1 MNPSVASW
9 LPPIASRHFPSTPT
23 GYICLQVH
31 VTPSGA
37 VSIFSRNSENT
48 TGKFPD
54 IAATMREVLALGPNT
69 PATAAAATY
78 ANPPVPVGGSGDVA
92 AATDAGAA
100 AAAADGSGAGA
111 GGAGAGAMATDSEP
125 SASTAA
131 AADAAGSA
139 AAAGSSSGSG
149 SGAGSAAAGEA
160 FASGPAEVAAAIASL
175 EAHGISLP
183 HVTSCVIDGEA
194 VAYDREKGC
203 LMPFQVLS
211 TRARKDVTV
220 DTVKVQVVYAAFDL
234 LLVNG
239 ISLLHVPLRTRR
251 ALLRLLFREVPGK
264 FVFATSHDSAD
275 VDEISAFLGDAVK
288 GGCEGLMVSH

>member
-1 MNPSVASW
+1 M
-9 LPPIASRHFPSTPT
+9 TPA
-23 GYICLQVH
+23 
-31 VTPSGA
+31 GA

-54 IAATMREVLALGPNT
+54 IAATMREVLALGPNSPT
-69 PATAAAATY
+69 TAASATY
-78 ANPPVPVGGSGDVA
+78 ANPPVPVGGGDGA
-92 AATDAGAA
+92 AASVSALDAGAA
-100 AAAADGSGAGA
+100 DGGGSGAGA
-111 GGAGAGAMATDSEP
+111 GAGAGASASQSSAMATDSEP
-125 SASTAA
+125 SAAAITAA
-131 AADAAGSA
+131 AAG
-139 AAAGSSSGSG
+139 AAGSSAGSG
-149 SGAGSAAAGEA
+149 SGAGEA

-183 HVTSCVIDGEA
+183 AVTSCVIDGEA

-288 GGCEGLMVSH
+288 GGCEGLMVSQRVTEHRAAPHHSACARDQR